1 MPWESKYHKRI
12 KSSSLVSVSNNAAVA
27 PYPKNQP
34 FAVPGL
40 IIKVFP
46 TFLF

>member
-12 KSSSLVSVSNNAAVA
+12 KSSSGCVSNNAAVA